1 MKKFLFLM
9 VAILS
14 AAATFQVFPTAL
26 HAQQIT
32 GPWKGTL
39 DTGSQKLEV
48 IFRFSHKSDGSTV
61 ATMDVPAQSAT
72 DIPVKLNA
80 LTTDSVSLEV
90 SAIRMSYTGKLEN
103 GIILGSF
110 TQMGVTFP
118 LELKQGDNVRK
129 IRPQE
134 PAKPYP
140 YETEDIK
147 IRNARAG
154 IMLSGTL
161 TYPVGYKKGDKVPVV
176 IMISGSGGQNR
187 DEELFEHKPFLVIAD
202 YLARRGI
209 ASFRYDDRGIG
220 KSEGTQ
226 SGCTSA
232 DLADDA
238 EAVADYMRARN
249 EFNMTGLLGHSEG
262 GMIAFMLGARE
273 KADFIVSMAGPGI
286 QGDTLLAEQKNAI
299 YRLRGF
305 SPEFTTADVRKELE
319 AQMNTNIW
327 LEYFFD
333 YDPRHDLEKITVPVM
348 AINGSN
354 DLQVIPSSNLKAIRT
369 ILSGRNKDN
378 LIKEYPD
385 LNHLFQHC
393 TPATAMNYY
402 EIDETCSPEVL
413 EDIARWIKELQ

>member
-1 MKKFLFLM
+1 MKKSLFLM
-9 VAILS
+9 TAFTV
-14 AAATFQVFPTAL
+14 AATLQALPSAL

-39 DTGSQKLEV
+39 DAGNQKLEV
-48 IFRFSHKSDGSTV
+48 IFRFSHRSDGSSA

-72 DIPVKLNA
+72 GIPAKLNA
-80 LTTDSVSLEV
+80 LTADSVSLEV
-90 SAIRMSYTGKLEN
+90 AAISMSYTGKLEN
-103 GIILGSF
+103 GIIRGSF

-118 LELKQGDNVRK
+118 LELEQGDNVRK

-187 DEELFEHKPFLVIAD
+187 DEEIFEHRPFLVIAEH
-202 YLARRGI
+202 LAKHGI

-220 KSEGTQ
+220 KSGGTQ

-232 DLADDA
+232 DFAGDA
-238 EAVADYMRARN
+238 EAVAEYLKAKG
-249 EFNMTGLLGHSEG
+249 EFCKTGILGHSEG
-262 GMIAFMLGARE
+262 GMIAFMLGAKD
-273 KADFIVSMAGPGI
+273 KADFIISMAGPGI

-299 YRLRGF
+299 SRLRGF
-305 SPEFTTADVRKELE
+305 QAQFTASDVRKELE
-319 AQMNTNIW
+319 TMEKRNIW

-354 DLQVIPSSNLKAIRT
+354 DLQVIPESNLEAIRK
-369 ILSGRNKDN
+369 ILSGRNRHN

-393 TPATAMNYY
+393 TPATAMSYY

-413 EDIARWIKELQ
+413 DDIAEWIRKLM

>member
-1 MKKFLFLM
+1 M

-140 YETEDIK
+140 YETEDIE

-232 DLADDA
+232 DFADDA

-369 ILSGRNKDN
+369 ILSGKNKDN

-413 EDIARWIKELQ
+413 DDIAEWIGKLF